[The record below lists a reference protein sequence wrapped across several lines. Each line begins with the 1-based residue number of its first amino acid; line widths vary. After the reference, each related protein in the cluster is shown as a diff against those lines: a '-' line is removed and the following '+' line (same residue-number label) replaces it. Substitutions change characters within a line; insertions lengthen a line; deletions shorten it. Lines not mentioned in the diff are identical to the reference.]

1 MSSLVSLPEKLLS
14 EPTTPSLPPRKLTVS
29 FSVPNLY
36 NCFYMTATDINSEI
50 ENIKNQL
57 VAKYRPEKI
66 ILFGSMALGNFGED
80 SDLDFLI
87 VKDDP
92 RRPLET
98 EQELHRIIDYKIAS
112 DFIIVTPN
120 EFQERIQNGDFF
132 MEEILKTGKI
142 IYG

>member
-1 MSSLVSLPEKLLS
+1 
-14 EPTTPSLPPRKLTVS
+14 
-29 FSVPNLY
+29 
-36 NCFYMTATDINSEI
+36 
-50 ENIKNQL
+50 
-57 VAKYRPEKI
+57 
-66 ILFGSMALGNFGED
+66 MALGNFGED